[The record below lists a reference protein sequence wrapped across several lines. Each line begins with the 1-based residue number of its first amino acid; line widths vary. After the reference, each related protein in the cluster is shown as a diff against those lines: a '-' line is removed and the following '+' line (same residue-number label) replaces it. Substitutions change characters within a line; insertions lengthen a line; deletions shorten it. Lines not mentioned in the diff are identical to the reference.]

1 LSEDDGK
8 ARVLFV
14 CSTNSGRSFMA
25 AAFLHAFAQGR
36 VTVLSAV
43 ADRSAPLDPGVIEA
57 MAEAGIHD
65 LQMYEPVVLTRGVAE
80 SADFTVA
87 LNCAIDGL
95 GRVDSDWRL
104 LEPAGKPLDE
114 IRAMRDE
121 IRVAAQALAKR
132 FLEAVISTN

>member
-1 LSEDDGK
+1 
-8 ARVLFV
+8 
-14 CSTNSGRSFMA
+14 MA

-36 VTVLSAV
+36 ITVLSAI
-43 ADRSAPLDPGVIEA
+43 ADRSAPLDPGVVEV

-65 LQMYEPVVLTRGVAE
+65 LEMYAPAVLTRGLAQ

-104 LEPAGKPLDE
+104 LDPAGKPLDE

-121 IRVAAQALAKR
+121 IRAAADALAKR
-132 FLEAVISTN
+132 FLDTVTSAN

>member
-1 LSEDDGK
+1 
-8 ARVLFV
+8 
-14 CSTNSGRSFMA
+14 MA
-25 AAFLHAFAQGR
+25 AAFLHAFSQGR

-43 ADRSAPLDPGVIEA
+43 ADPSAPLDPGVIEV

-65 LQMYEPVVLTRGVAE
+65 LAAYEPVPLTRGLAE
-80 SADFTVA
+80 SADFMVA

-104 LEPAGKPLDE
+104 LEPEGKSLDE

-121 IRVAAQALAKR
+121 IRAAAQALAER
-132 FLEAVISTN
+132 FLDTVISTN